1 MKFDEFF
8 SIWSK
13 FLSAFN
19 TAKNDVD
26 KPEQTLGGLM
36 GGQSSYMST
45 LRRPITTGSGG
56 VMSGYHHH
64 SQHLSNEVNTLTSTR
79 TTTSRNLNTTAA
91 IPKPSVPPSTNR
103 TVNMET
109 SASNNFDRLC
119 TDVRQCKYLASSTAS
134 STTSS
139 SSSSSSSSPPNGVKV
154 INSWTPNRLK
164 IRSINDFNLPNCR
177 SSSES

>member
-1 MKFDEFF
+1 MKFDNFF

-19 TAKNDVD
+19 TAKNDLD
-26 KPEQTLGGLM
+26 KPEQASGGLM
-36 GGQSSYMST
+36 GAQSSYIST
-45 LRRPITTGSGG
+45 LRRPITTGNGG
-56 VMSGYHHH
+56 IASGYHHH
-64 SQHLSNEVNTLTSTR
+64 HNQHFSYEINTLAPIR
-79 TTTSRNLNTTAA
+79 TNTSRNLNTTAA
-91 IPKPSVPPSTNR
+91 ISKPPSANR
-103 TVNMET
+103 TANMVT
-109 SASNNFDRLC
+109 SARNNFDRLC
-119 TDVRQCKYLASSTAS
+119 TDVRQCKYMASSTAS

-164 IRSINDFNLPNCR
+164 IRSINDFNLPHCR